1 MLVKFALAVILLVYA
16 SLQTDL
22 NRKCKNKGA
31 VSESESNLL
40 QFVNIS
46 MIVVAVA
53 GVLFFGFHLFAPA
66 HVKDSANQYF
76 K

>member
-22 NRKCKNKGA
+22 NRKCKNKNA

-46 MIVVAVA
+46 MIIVSVV
-53 GVLFFGFHLFAPA
+53 GVLFFGYHLLAPD
-66 HVKDSANQYF
+66 HVKSSVNKYF
-76 K
+76 